1 MTYKAYIDNIKLQ
14 TGKTPEDFVEL
25 AKKKGF
31 MINGKTVAKH
41 GDILAWLKT
50 EMGLGHG
57 HANAIILYMKSPE
70 IAKRSYRKILG
81 NPKAIELLSKRA
93 ARK

>member
-25 AKKKGF
+25 AKKKGHI
-31 MINGKTVAKH
+31 MNGKIVAKH

-70 IAKRSYRKILG
+70 IAKKKLQEDTRK
-81 NPKAIELLSKRA
+81 SKSNRTT
-93 ARK
+93 

>member
-31 MINGKTVAKH
+31 IINGKTVAKH
-41 GDILAWLKT
+41 GEMLKT

-57 HANAIILYMKSPE
+57 HAKAIILYMKSPE
-70 IAKRSYRKILG
+70 IAKKKLQEDTRK
-81 NPKAIELLSKRA
+81 SKSNRTT
-93 ARK
+93 

>member
-25 AKKKGF
+25 AKIKGF
-31 MINGKTVAKH
+31 IVNGKTVAKH
-41 GDILAWLKT
+41 GDMLAWLKS

-57 HANAIILYMKSPE
+57 HANAIILYLKAPE
-70 IAKRSYRKILG
+70 IAKKKIQEDTKKSRR
-81 NPKAIELLSKRA
+81 NRTT
-93 ARK
+93 

>member
-1 MTYKAYIDNIKLQ
+1 MTYKAYIDNIKLH

-25 AKKKGF
+25 AKKKRF
-31 MINGKTVAKH
+31 IINGKTVAKH
-41 GDILAWLKT
+41 GEMLAWLKT

-70 IAKRSYRKILG
+70 IAKKKLQEDTI
-81 NPKAIELLSKRA
+81 KSKSNRTT
-93 ARK
+93 

>member
-31 MINGKTVAKH
+31 IINGKTVAKH
-41 GDILAWLKT
+41 GEMLAWLKT
-50 EMGLGHG
+50 EMGFRSRACKCDHPV
-57 HANAIILYMKSPE
+57 HE
-70 IAKRSYRKILG
+70 ISRDRQTEATGRC
-81 NPKAIELLSKRA
+81 
-93 ARK
+93 

>member
-25 AKKKGF
+25 AKRKGF
-31 MINGKTVAKH
+31 IINGKTVVKH
-41 GDILAWLKT
+41 GDMLAWLKT

-70 IAKRSYRKILG
+70 IAKRKLQEDTRKSKG
-81 NPKAIELLSKRA
+81 NRT
-93 ARK
+93 R

>member
-1 MTYKAYIDNIKLQ
+1 MTYKAYIDNIRLQ

-31 MINGKTVAKH
+31 ITNGKTVAKH
-41 GDILAWLKT
+41 GEMLAWLKA

-70 IAKRSYRKILG
+70 IARKKLQ
-81 NPKAIELLSKRA
+81 KDTKKSKS
-93 ARK
+93 K

>member
-25 AKKKGF
+25 AKKKGHI
-31 MINGKTVAKH
+31 MNGKIVAKH

-57 HANAIILYMKSPE
+57 HAKAIILYMKSPE
-70 IAKRSYRKILG
+70 IAKKKLQEDTRK
-81 NPKAIELLSKRA
+81 SKSNRTT
-93 ARK
+93 

>member
-25 AKKKGF
+25 AKKKGHI
-31 MINGKTVAKH
+31 MNGKIVAKH

-70 IAKRSYRKILG
+70 IAKKKIEEDTRK
-81 NPKAIELLSKRA
+81 SKNNRTT
-93 ARK
+93 

>member
-31 MINGKTVAKH
+31 IINGKTVAKH
-41 GDILAWLKT
+41 GEMLAWLKT

-70 IAKRSYRKILG
+70 IAKKKIQEDT
-81 NPKAIELLSKRA
+81 KMSKGIRTT
-93 ARK
+93 

>member
-25 AKKKGF
+25 AKK
-31 MINGKTVAKH
+31 IVNGKTVAKH
-41 GDILAWLKT
+41 GEMLTWLKT

-70 IAKRSYRKILG
+70 IAKRKLQEDTE
-81 NPKAIELLSKRA
+81 KSKS
-93 ARK
+93 K

>member
-25 AKKKGF
+25 AKIKGF
-31 MINGKTVAKH
+31 IVNGKTVAKH
-41 GDILAWLKT
+41 GDMLAWLKS

-57 HANAIILYMKSPE
+57 HANAIILYLKAPE
-70 IAKRSYRKILG
+70 VAKKKIQEDT
-81 NPKAIELLSKRA
+81 KKSKRN
-93 ARK
+93 RTT

>member
-14 TGKTPEDFVEL
+14 TGKSPEDFVEL
-25 AKKKGF
+25 AERKGF
-31 MINGKTVAKH
+31 IMNGKTVAKH
-41 GDILAWLKT
+41 GEMLAWLKK

-70 IAKRSYRKILG
+70 TAKKKLQEDTSKS
-81 NPKAIELLSKRA
+81 KAIELLSKRA

>member
-25 AKKKGF
+25 AKRKGF
-31 MINGKTVAKH
+31 IINGETIAKH
-41 GDILAWLKT
+41 GEMLAWLKT

-57 HANAIILYMKSPE
+57 HANAIILYLKAPE
-70 IAKRSYRKILG
+70 IAKKKIQEDT
-81 NPKAIELLSKRA
+81 KKSKRN
-93 ARK
+93 RTT

>member
-41 GDILAWLKT
+41 GDILAWLRT

-70 IAKRSYRKILG
+70 IATRKIQEDTR
-81 NPKAIELLSKRA
+81 KSKSNRTT
-93 ARK
+93 